1 MAAKVQQGF
10 DHLQMAFVNSYV
22 QWSLPSLVP
31 GIQVSTAP
39 MQHLN
44 DRTLITKGRMVH
56 CPVTIFVLGTATHPH
71 NDSVLCLKL
80 AVHYDNEEAHG
91 WRGNL

>member
-10 DHLQMAFVNSYV
+10 DHLQVAFVNRYV

-44 DRTLITKGRMVH
+44 DGALIAKGRVVH
-56 CPVTIFVLGTATHPH
+56 RPVTIFVLGTATHPH
-71 NDSVLCLKL
+71 ID
-80 AVHYDNEEAHG
+80 
-91 WRGNL
+91 